1 MSGGMYLA
9 AAGALVQQMR
19 LEVLSNNVANINTIG
34 YKGERS
40 IFTIPA
46 ETDSQVFETPIE
58 GIQSLSPY
66 APPFSTEIDFS
77 QGAIQQ
83 TGNPLDVAINGD
95 GFFSIRTPSG
105 IQYTRQ
111 GSFTLDADGVLVTP
125 DGYPVLGEGGEL
137 TLEEGTVEIDITG
150 EVYVDGDEV
159 GRLQITDF
167 PDRHILQKVGDG
179 RFVASDT
186 AAPGSRSENMRLS
199 QGYLEVAN
207 VNPVQAM
214 TEMIETSRAFEAY
227 QKVIQ
232 SADEATSKSINDVGK
247 TI

>member
-19 LEVLSNNVANINTIG
+19 LETLANNVANINTLG
-34 YKGERS
+34 YKGEKS
-40 IFTIPA
+40 IFRVSEDTQPPP
-46 ETDSQVFETPIE
+46 VGNTPDA
-58 GIQSLSPY
+58 IQPLSPY
-66 APPFSTEIDFS
+66 APPFSTVIDFT
-77 QGAIQQ
+77 QGAIRQ
-83 TGNPLDVAINGD
+83 TGNPLDVAINGR
-95 GFFSIRTPSG
+95 GFFSVRTPDG
-105 IQYTRQ
+105 VQYTRQ

-125 DGYPVLGEGGEL
+125 DGYPVLGEGGEIS
-137 TLEEGTVEIDITG
+137 LEEGTVEIDMEG
-150 EVYVDGDEV
+150 AVYVDGDEV
-159 GRLQITDF
+159 ARLRITDF
-167 PDRHILQKVGDG
+167 PNGDELKKAGNG
-179 RFVASDT
+179 RFVAPDT
-186 AAPGSRSENMRLS
+186 ANRVERLENTTVS
-199 QGYLEVAN
+199 QGFLENSN